1 VLGYG
6 STESYSDPSA
16 RYNSDVGQSDCMSA
30 QQNGNDVARGEQN
43 PQQRSQ
49 IIEKTKAP
57 IVEIII
63 NNSGCLKR

>member
-1 VLGYG
+1 
-6 STESYSDPSA
+6 
-16 RYNSDVGQSDCMSA
+16 MSA

-63 NNSGCLKR
+63 NNSGSLKR